1 MNKRNII
8 IIVVISNII
17 LAATIVT
24 LYFTV
29 FNGNNNLE
37 NQWTLTITGDI
48 EQDIVFVLN
57 ETVNEL
63 TLLPS
68 TTQDYIIQE
77 SGTSIFTAEYT
88 GISLFYL
95 VTEIANVTTNVDVVI
110 RAIDQYSRTYNL
122 DEIESTQ
129 DIIIAYLKNGRD
141 IKSYYKGG
149 TGPLRLIV
157 PQEYEGDYNGQH
169 CVKFVTEIE
178 IKLL

>member
-8 IIVVISNII
+8 IIVVIVNIV
-17 LAATIVT
+17 LAASIVT

-29 FNGNNNLE
+29 FNGSNNLE
-37 NQWTLTITGDI
+37 EQWTLTITGDV

-57 ETVNEL
+57 DTINEL
-63 TLLPS
+63 ALLPS
-68 TTQDYIIQE
+68 ITQDYTIQE

-88 GISLFYL
+88 GISLYYL
-95 VTEIANVTTNVDVVI
+95 VAEIANISTNVDVVI

-122 DEIESTQ
+122 NEIESIP
-129 DIIIAYLKNGRD
+129 DMIIAYLKDGQNIR
-141 IKSYYKGG
+141 SYYKGG